1 MLQSNQ
7 SNLIWKSLFFG
18 TLAVLIL
25 VLIAPDNQREPEV
38 LTIYTANGDIV
49 YADVINHIITYESS
63 DKKDFCE
70 GFEEFN
76 TKIQEL
82 TAESSVISGYAEDLR
97 YQIEEGYITITIH
110 PQIQKDGSVISPVGK
125 LDINYSGP
133 NWAINP
139 EVDTSFTIATLNG
152 VDEFD
157 SEYDEC
163 LSCTYTT
170 YVAYKID

>member
-1 MLQSNQ
+1 MLQ
-7 SNLIWKSLFFG
+7 SNLIWKALFLG

-25 VLIAPDNQREPEV
+25 VLIAPDNEREPEI
-38 LTIYTANGDIV
+38 LSIYTNQDIIYV
-49 YADVINHIITYESS
+49 DITNDMIRYESS
-63 DKKDFCE
+63 EKLECFE
-70 GFEEFN
+70 NFEELN
-76 TKIQEL
+76 KRVEEL
-82 TAESSVISGYAEDLR
+82 TAESSVISGYVEDLR

-110 PQIQKDGSVISPVGK
+110 PQIQKDGSVTSPVGK

-139 EVDTSFTIATLNG
+139 EVDTSFTIATLKG

-163 LSCTYTT
+163 LSCSYTT